1 MRRWATA
8 FERSIVD
15 QPTKLTKADIQRCF
29 RLLNDELGAVDI
41 HGEVY
46 VVGGAVM
53 CLALDARP
61 ATRDVDA
68 LFRPSKQIREAAAR
82 VAVKAGV
89 PESWLNDAVKAY
101 LSPRGDFDR
110 FLELSHLAVF
120 VAQPHYLLAMKCAS
134 MRLGE
139 EFHDLEDVRYLL
151 RHLDITTA
159 DRAMAIVTNYFDESQ
174 LLPKTRLALEDLL
187 GAHTDTPHP

>member
-1 MRRWATA
+1 V
-8 FERSIVD
+8 VD
-15 QPTKLTKADIQRCF
+15 APTNLTKADVLRCL
-29 RLLNDELGAVDI
+29 RLLNDELAVVAV

-46 VVGGAVM
+46 LVGGAVM

-68 LFRPSKQIREAAAR
+68 FFRPSTMIREAARR
-82 VAVKAGV
+82 VAAKAGV

-101 LSPRGDFDR
+101 LSPRGEFDR
-110 FLELSHLAVF
+110 YLELSHLAVF
-120 VAQPHYLLAMKCAS
+120 VAQPTYLLAMKCAA

-139 EFHDLEDVRYLL
+139 EFHDLDDVRYLL
-151 RHLDITTA
+151 RHLNLTTV
-159 DRAMAIVTNYFDESQ
+159 DEAMAIVTKYFDESQ

-187 GAHTDTPHP
+187 APG